1 MKKRKEKRGTEEK
14 TLNKKVLA
22 GIIVLSLIFVAL
34 ILFLLFGKSNDVK
47 ITFDTNGG
55 SQLNSQIL
63 GKEGK
68 LTKPNDPT
76 KEGYIFDGWYVDDEE
91 FDFDR
96 VLTKS
101 VTLVAKWKKEEV
113 KEEDDSKFTVTFN
126 TDGGVK
132 IDPKEVEKD
141 KALTKP
147 IDPTKEGYTFI
158 SWQLDGKD
166 FDFSTKITKDITL
179 IATWEKKVTNTT
191 TIRHKITFDSA
202 GGSAVPYKMVDKTKA
217 VSKPANP
224 TRSGYTFLGWYLNN
238 KLYDFSKGVY
248 DNLTLV
254 AKWQQV
260 VSNVT
265 YSINWVK
272 IESSSIGQYTL
283 YIRSSQGNNVSGK
296 VRLTTTAGTTSV
308 VDIPSTGK
316 TYIKSAVADVTVESV
331 N

>member
-1 MKKRKEKRGTEEK
+1 MIKRKEKRGTEEK

-63 GKEGK
+63 EKEGK
-68 LTKPNDPT
+68 LAKPNDPT

-96 VLTKS
+96 VLTEN
-101 VTLVAKWKKEEV
+101 VTLVARWKKVESSE
-113 KEEDDSKFTVTFN
+113 EEDKFTVTFE
-126 TDGGVK
+126 TDGVVYANK
-132 IDPKEVEKD
+132 AVEKD
-141 KALTKP
+141 KLLSKP
-147 IDPTKEGYTFI
+147 TDPTKEGYDFI

-217 VSKPANP
+217 VSKPADP

-238 KLYDFSKGVY
+238 TLYNFSKGVY
-248 DNLTLV
+248 DNITLV

-260 VSNVT
+260 QSNIT
-265 YSINWVK
+265 YSISWVK

-283 YIRSSQGNNVSGK
+283 YIRSSEGNNVSGK

>member
-63 GKEGK
+63 EKEGK

-76 KEGYIFDGWYVDDEE
+76 KEGYIFDGWYVDNEE

-96 VLTKS
+96 VLTEN
-101 VTLVAKWKKEEV
+101 VTLVARWKKVESSE
-113 KEEDDSKFTVTFN
+113 EEDKFTVTFE
-126 TDGGVK
+126 TDGVVYASK
-132 IDPKEVEKD
+132 AVEKD
-141 KALTKP
+141 KLLSEPT
-147 IDPTKEGYTFI
+147 DPTKEGYDFI

-179 IATWEKKVTNTT
+179 IATWKKKVTNTT

-260 VSNVT
+260 QSNIT
-265 YSINWVK
+265 YSISWVK

-283 YIRSSQGNNVSGK
+283 YIRSSKGNNVSGK

-316 TYIKSAVADVTVESV
+316 VFIKSAVESASVESV

>member
-63 GKEGK
+63 EKEGK

-96 VLTKS
+96 VLTEN
-101 VTLVAKWKKEEV
+101 VTLVARWKKVESSE
-113 KEEDDSKFTVTFN
+113 EEDKFTVTFE
-126 TDGGVK
+126 TDGVVYANK
-132 IDPKEVEKD
+132 AVEKD
-141 KALTKP
+141 KLLSEPT
-147 IDPTKEGYTFI
+147 DPTKEGYDFI

-202 GGSAVPYKMVDKTKA
+202 GGTSVPYKMVDKTKA
-217 VSKPANP
+217 VSKPADP

-238 KLYDFSKGVY
+238 TLYNFSKGVY
-248 DNLTLV
+248 DNITLV

-260 VSNVT
+260 QSNIT
-265 YSINWVK
+265 YSISWVK

-283 YIRSSQGNNVSGK
+283 YIRSSEGNNVSGK

-316 TYIKSAVADVTVESV
+316 TYIKSAIESASVESV

>member
-22 GIIVLSLIFVAL
+22 GIIVLSLIFIAL
-34 ILFLLFGKSNDVK
+34 ILFLLFGKSNDIK

-55 SQLNSQIL
+55 TQLNSQL
-63 GKEGK
+63 LEKDGK

-96 VLTKS
+96 VLTEN
-101 VTLVAKWKKEEV
+101 VTLVARWKKVESSE
-113 KEEDDSKFTVTFN
+113 EEDKFTVTFE
-126 TDGGVK
+126 TDGVVYANK
-132 IDPKEVEKD
+132 TVEKD
-141 KALTKP
+141 KLLSEPT
-147 IDPTKEGYTFI
+147 DPTKEGYIF
-158 SWQLDGKD
+158 DGWYVD
-166 FDFSTKITKDITL
+166 EEEFDFSTKITKDITL
-179 IATWEKKVTNTT
+179 IATWKKKVTNTT
-191 TIRHKITFDSA
+191 TIRHKITFDSN
-202 GGSAVPYKMVDKTKA
+202 GGTS
-217 VSKPANP
+217 VSSKLVVKGTTVAKPKNP

-238 KLYDFSKGVY
+238 TLYNFSKGVY
-248 DNLTLV
+248 DNITLV

-260 VSNVT
+260 QSNIT
-265 YSINWVK
+265 YSISWVK

-283 YIRSSQGNNVSGK
+283 YIRSSEGNNVSGK

-316 TYIKSAVADVTVESV
+316 TYIKSAIESASVESV

>member
-63 GKEGK
+63 EKEGK

-96 VLTKS
+96 VLTEN
-101 VTLVAKWKKEEV
+101 VTLVARWKKVESSE
-113 KEEDDSKFTVTFN
+113 EEDKFTVTFE
-126 TDGGVK
+126 TDGVVYANK
-132 IDPKEVEKD
+132 AVEKD
-141 KALTKP
+141 KLLSKP
-147 IDPTKEGYTFI
+147 TDPTKEGYDFI

-217 VSKPANP
+217 VSKPADP

-238 KLYDFSKGVY
+238 TLYNFSKGVY
-248 DNLTLV
+248 DNITLV

-260 VSNVT
+260 QSNIT
-265 YSINWVK
+265 YSISWVK

-283 YIRSSQGNNVSGK
+283 YIRSSEGNNVSGK

-316 TYIKSAVADVTVESV
+316 TYIKSAIESASVESV

>member
-22 GIIVLSLIFVAL
+22 GIIVLSLIFIAL
-34 ILFLLFGKSNDVK
+34 ILFLLFGKSNDIK

-55 SQLNSQIL
+55 TQLNSQL
-63 GKEGK
+63 LEKDGK

-96 VLTKS
+96 VLTEN
-101 VTLVAKWKKEEV
+101 VTLVARWKKVESSE
-113 KEEDDSKFTVTFN
+113 EEDKFTVTFE
-126 TDGGVK
+126 TDGVVYANK
-132 IDPKEVEKD
+132 TVEKD
-141 KALTKP
+141 KLLSEPT
-147 IDPTKEGYTFI
+147 DPTKEGYDFI

-191 TIRHKITFDSA
+191 TIRHKITFDSN
-202 GGSAVPYKMVDKTKA
+202 GGTS
-217 VSKPANP
+217 VSSKLVVKGTTVAKPKNP

-238 KLYDFSKGVY
+238 KLYNFSKGVY
-248 DNLTLV
+248 DNFTLV

-260 VSNVT
+260 QSNIT
-265 YSINWVK
+265 YSISWVK

-283 YIRSSQGNNVSGK
+283 YIRSSEGNNVSGK

-316 TYIKSAVADVTVESV
+316 TYIKSAIESASVESV

>member
-22 GIIVLSLIFVAL
+22 GIIVLSLIFIAL
-34 ILFLLFGKSNDVK
+34 ILFLLFGKSNDIK

-55 SQLNSQIL
+55 TQLNSQL
-63 GKEGK
+63 LEKDGK

-96 VLTKS
+96 VLTEN
-101 VTLVAKWKKEEV
+101 VTLVARWKKVESSE
-113 KEEDDSKFTVTFN
+113 EEDKFTVTFE
-126 TDGGVK
+126 TDGVVYANK
-132 IDPKEVEKD
+132 TVEKD
-141 KALTKP
+141 KLLSEPT
-147 IDPTKEGYTFI
+147 DPTKEGYDFI

-191 TIRHKITFDSA
+191 TIRHKITFDSN
-202 GGSAVPYKMVDKTKA
+202 GGTSVSSKLAVKGTTVA
-217 VSKPANP
+217 KPKNP

-238 KLYDFSKGVY
+238 TLYNFSKGVY
-248 DNLTLV
+248 DNITLV

-260 VSNVT
+260 QSNIT
-265 YSINWVK
+265 YSISWVK

-283 YIRSSQGNNVSGK
+283 YIRSSEGNNVSGK

-316 TYIKSAVADVTVESV
+316 TYIKSAIESASVESV

>member
-22 GIIVLSLIFVAL
+22 GIIVLSLIFIAL
-34 ILFLLFGKSNDVK
+34 ILFLLFGKSNDIK

-55 SQLNSQIL
+55 TQLNSQL
-63 GKEGK
+63 LEKDGK

-96 VLTKS
+96 VLTEN
-101 VTLVAKWKKEEV
+101 VTLVARWKKVESSE
-113 KEEDDSKFTVTFN
+113 EEDKFTVTFE
-126 TDGGVK
+126 TDGVVYANK
-132 IDPKEVEKD
+132 TVEKD
-141 KALTKP
+141 KLLSEPT
-147 IDPTKEGYTFI
+147 DPTKEGYDFI

-191 TIRHKITFDSA
+191 TIRHKITFDSN
-202 GGSAVPYKMVDKTKA
+202 GGTS
-217 VSKPANP
+217 VSSKLVVKGTTVAKPKNP

-238 KLYDFSKGVY
+238 KLYNFSKGVY
-248 DNLTLV
+248 DNFTLV

-260 VSNVT
+260 QSNIT
-265 YSINWVK
+265 YSISWVK

-283 YIRSSQGNNVSGK
+283 YIRSSEGKNVSGK

-316 TYIKSAVADVTVESV
+316 TYIKSAIESASVESV